1 MCYSARY
8 LHARAIILFSA
19 FAEYEQIKAWL
30 NYVDPSYR
38 LRKLLDDRA
47 EGTGSWFLDGDV
59 FTALK
64 EGKNKAVLLSGKGVS
79 SCYSDVREL
88 TYRQP
93 AVGKAQSC

>member
-47 EGTGSWFLDGDV
+47 EGTGTWFLDGDV
-59 FTALK
+59 FASLK
-64 EGKNKAVLLSGKGVS
+64 EGKTKAVLLSGKGVF
-79 SCYSDVREL
+79 SCCTDVHEL
-88 TYRQP
+88 T
-93 AVGKAQSC
+93 